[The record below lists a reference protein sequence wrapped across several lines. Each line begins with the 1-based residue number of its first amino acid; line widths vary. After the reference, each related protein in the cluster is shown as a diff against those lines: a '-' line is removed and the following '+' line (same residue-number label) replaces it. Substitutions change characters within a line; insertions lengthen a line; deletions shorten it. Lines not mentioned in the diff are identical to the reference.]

1 MRGTGRPVRNRPASA
16 FGKPKSARFQDVRMS
31 TETTPESADVDAA
44 VRATTLASDLGD
56 AISDLDSYERF
67 EAAKA
72 KVEDDQAAQEKIR
85 EFEAIREE
93 FMLARQTGDA
103 NNEDLRKLQETQQE
117 LNEMPVMSEY
127 LDAKSQLEM
136 ELQELNQMISAP
148 LSVDF
153 GEKAGGCCQD

>member
-1 MRGTGRPVRNRPASA
+1 
-16 FGKPKSARFQDVRMS
+16 MS